1 MIHKPKLD
9 QKLYQG
15 SCLNDVRICKRAR
28 TGFLSFAII
37 RVFMCAIASS
47 GTAGPFSHSSAFRF
61 RRRLCESLAEM
72 KCMGAK
78 LQGPEVPVHSYQQV
92 GQPRVAYCR
101 IHSSLDNSAGPWI
114 TWCTPLAGC

>member
-47 GTAGPFSHSSAFRF
+47 GTAGPFSHSSAFTF
-61 RRRLCESLAEM
+61 RRRFW
-72 KCMGAK
+72 
-78 LQGPEVPVHSYQQV
+78 
-92 GQPRVAYCR
+92 RV
-101 IHSSLDNSAGPWI
+101 LN
-114 TWCTPLAGC
+114 